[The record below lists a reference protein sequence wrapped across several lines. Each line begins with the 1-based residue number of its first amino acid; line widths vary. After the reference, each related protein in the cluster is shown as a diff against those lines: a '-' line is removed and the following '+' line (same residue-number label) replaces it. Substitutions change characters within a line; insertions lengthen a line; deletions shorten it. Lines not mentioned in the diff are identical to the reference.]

1 MTIINLKNNCNFLK
15 QFNSVLGSP
24 ILLKFVRKR
33 KKKIKRF
40 KTRELCKTSKNNKN
54 IWNRLYDT

>member
-33 KKKIKRF
+33 KKK
-40 KTRELCKTSKNNKN
+40 
-54 IWNRLYDT
+54 